1 MGELCLRFL
10 RGSFSVVRR
19 ASHRNKPGPIRPA
32 ERGNME
38 HFLPQSDIR
47 TENHKMTENAGCQ
60 LSLRDSVVKFADV
73 MMRFLDISNKYPDPN
88 TRRATL
94 ITRTLCADFAVFQ

>member
-1 MGELCLRFL
+1 MW
-10 RGSFSVVRR
+10 
-19 ASHRNKPGPIRPA
+19 PA

-47 TENHKMTENAGCQ
+47 TEDHKMMEIAVCQ
-60 LSLRDSVVKFADV
+60 LSLRESVVNFADV
-73 MMRFLDISNKYPDPN
+73 MLRFLDISNKYPGDF

-94 ITRTLCADFAVFQ
+94 VIRTLCAQ

>member
-1 MGELCLRFL
+1 
-10 RGSFSVVRR
+10 
-19 ASHRNKPGPIRPA
+19 
-32 ERGNME
+32 ME

-47 TENHKMTENAGCQ
+47 TENHKMMEIAGCQ

-73 MMRFLDISNKYPDPN
+73 MLRFLDISNKYPDPN

-94 ITRTLCADFAVFQ
+94 ITRTLCFRLGGSVRYGSRSKTKTFTFTKRKISDQS